1 MPTGRQQSLKG
12 ASSAEVV
19 NLLAPQLERSV
30 LFVDHREA
38 IRRSFARTVSRLN
51 VSVATAATVDEGL
64 ARLFEGGFA
73 VVIASDEL
81 PDDGGFYFLDEAR
94 WRAPDAQRVLV
105 SGRTDLDTALQA
117 INRIGLFSLIVMPW
131 DPDVLRDKIRRA
143 CDHHA
148 LMLENKKLGN
158 LLADKIDELKALA
171 SVLESEVQI
180 RTTSLLVGLNAA
192 LDLRDTETQSHS
204 RRVALYARRL
214 ATQCGLPDHDILMI
228 ERGSLLHDIGKIGV
242 SDTILLKPGKLTPE
256 EWVEMQKHAEHGYKI
271 LEGIAFLGDAREL
284 VRQHHERWDGRGYP
298 RGLKADEICV
308 GARIFAVIDAYDAI
322 TSDRPYRKGQS
333 HDVALEE
340 IRKSAGTQFDASL
353 VAVWEHIPVEE
364 IYGLRE
370 AAQHTTAGAD

>member
-1 MPTGRQQSLKG
+1 MVTGRQQSLRTG
-12 ASSAEVV
+12 YGAEVV
-19 NLLAPQLERSV
+19 NLLAPQLERNV

-38 IRRSFARTVSRLN
+38 IRRSFARTVTRLN
-51 VSVATAATVDEGL
+51 VSVTTVPTVDEGL
-64 ARLFEGGFA
+64 AKLFEGAFS
-73 VVIASDEL
+73 VVLASDEL
-81 PDDGGFYFLDEAR
+81 PADGGFYLLDEAR
-94 WRAPDAQRVLV
+94 WRAPDAQRILV
-105 SGRTDLDTALQA
+105 SGRTDLDAALQA

-192 LDLRDTETQSHS
+192 LDLRDTDTQSHS

-214 ATQCGLPDHDILMI
+214 AAQCGLPDHDILMI

-284 VRQHHERWDGRGYP
+284 VRQHHERWDGKGYP
-298 RGLKADEICV
+298 RGLAREEICI

-353 VAVWEHIPVEE
+353 VAVWENIPAAE
-364 IYGLRE
+364 IFGLRE